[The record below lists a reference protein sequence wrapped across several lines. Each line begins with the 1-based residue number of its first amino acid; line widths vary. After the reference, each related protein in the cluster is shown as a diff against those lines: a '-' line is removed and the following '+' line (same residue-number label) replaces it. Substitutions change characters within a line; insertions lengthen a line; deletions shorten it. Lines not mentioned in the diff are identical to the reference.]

1 MSKDNASSSLT
12 RNDLIGLI
20 WGCVVILILGMSGI
34 VGFSGL
40 SESVSFSDLLPVF
53 AVALVSAAVATYVIV
68 GRVPEGS
75 RLAKTSDDDSAHLD
89 KTKNDELTLSAL
101 NLLTDEDLEDLR
113 FEIKQHLRERLLSG
127 QDGELGGLDA
137 LIVERAQKNRR
148 S

>member
-1 MSKDNASSSLT
+1 MAKDGSSHSLT

-20 WGCVVILILGMSGI
+20 WACVIGLILGMSGI

-40 SESVSFSDLLPVF
+40 AASVSFGDLLPVF
-53 AVALVSAAVATYVIV
+53 GIALVTAAVSTSVIV
-68 GRVPEGS
+68 RRVPDTTHRPATRDEDD
-75 RLAKTSDDDSAHLD
+75 THSDKA
-89 KTKNDELTLSAL
+89 KNDQLTLNAL

-137 LIVERAQKNRR
+137 LIAEHAQKSRR
-148 S
+148 G